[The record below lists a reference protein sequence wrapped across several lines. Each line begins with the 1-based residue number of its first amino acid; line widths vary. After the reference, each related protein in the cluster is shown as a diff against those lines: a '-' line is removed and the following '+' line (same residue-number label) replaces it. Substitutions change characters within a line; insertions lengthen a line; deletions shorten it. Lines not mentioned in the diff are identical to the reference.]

1 MFKTRRNRR
10 REVISQ
16 LVKDSMGEEYNF
28 LMELEE
34 AKKSFRK
41 KVSNVT
47 KNIKI
52 ITKVFN

>member
-34 AKKSFRK
+34 AKNHFVRK
-41 KVSNVT
+41 LVM
-47 KNIKI
+47 
-52 ITKVFN
+52 